1 MLRFYQ
7 EVRQRDNIME
17 LAHAV
22 FFGIGML
29 ILAYLAFKNA
39 GGVAQIFS
47 AGSSGI
53 VNVSKTLQGR

>member
-1 MLRFYQ
+1 MSLIQ
-7 EVRQRDNIME
+7 GI
-17 LAHAV
+17 A
-22 FFGIGML
+22 FGIGML

-47 AGSSGI
+47 SGSAGI

>member
-1 MLRFYQ
+1 MQL
-7 EVRQRDNIME
+7 I
-17 LAHAV
+17 HAIA
-22 FFGIGML
+22 FGIGML

>member
-1 MLRFYQ
+1 MTLIQ
-7 EVRQRDNIME
+7 GI
-17 LAHAV
+17 A
-22 FFGIGML
+22 FGIGML

-47 AGSSGI
+47 SGSAGI

>member
-1 MLRFYQ
+1 MQ
-7 EVRQRDNIME
+7 TV
-17 LAHAV
+17 HAV

-47 AGSSGI
+47 SGSTGI
-53 VNVSKTLQGR
+53 VNVSKALQGR